1 MATYL
6 SPVGLAAAP
15 VNNQLSVLATYKE
28 ELCKPYCAAKELST
42 QPGVT
47 YTYGTPVLVGST
59 VFVPITAQIL
69 VLTPGNCCNATPITF
84 TERFE
89 VAFQGQTA
97 LPASVN
103 ITSTGRIQTPT
114 CIDSKGC
121 AHGYVIND
129 SLTIALVAA

>member
-1 MATYL
+1 MSTYL

-15 VNNQLSVLATYKE
+15 VNNQLSVLATFKE
-28 ELCKPYCAAKELST
+28 KLCRPYPATRELTT

-47 YTYGTPVLVGST
+47 YTCGTPVLVGTT

-69 VLTPGNCCNATPITF
+69 LLTPGNCCNASPVAF
-84 TERFE
+84 TEHFE

-103 ITSTGRIQTPT
+103 ITSVGRVQMPA
-114 CIDSKGC
+114 CIDGNGC
-121 AHGYVIND
+121 AHQYIVND

>member
-1 MATYL
+1 MSTYL

-15 VNNQLSVLATYKE
+15 VNNQLSVMATYREK
-28 ELCKPYCAAKELST
+28 LCRPYCASRELTT

-47 YTYGTPVLVGST
+47 YTYGTPVLVGTT

-69 VLTPGNCCNATPITF
+69 ILTPGSCCNASPVTY
-84 TERFE
+84 TEHFE
-89 VAFQGQTA
+89 VTFQGQTA

-103 ITSTGRIQTPT
+103 ITSVGRVQMPA
-114 CIDSKGC
+114 CVDKCGK
-121 AHGYVIND
+121 AHEYIVND

>member
-15 VNNQLSVLATYKE
+15 VNNQLSVMATYKE
-28 ELCKPYCAAKELST
+28 KLCKPYCAARELTT

-47 YTYGTPVLVGST
+47 YTYGTPVLVDGT

-69 VLTPGNCCNATPITF
+69 ILTPSNCCNATPITY
-84 TERFE
+84 TETFE

-97 LPASVN
+97 IPASVN
-103 ITSTGRIQTPT
+103 IQSVGRIQKPT
-114 CIDSKGC
+114 CIDKNGC
-121 AHGYVIND
+121 AHGYAIYD

>member
-28 ELCKPYCAAKELST
+28 ELCKSYCAAKELTT

-69 VLTPGNCCNATPITF
+69 ILTPGNCCDAKPVTF

-97 LPASVN
+97 LPASVT
-103 ITSTGRIQTPT
+103 ITSVGRIQAPT
-114 CIDSKGC
+114 CIDKNGC
-121 AHGYVIND
+121 AHGYVVND

>member
-1 MATYL
+1 MSTYL

-15 VNNQLSVLATYKE
+15 VNNQLSVMATYRE
-28 ELCKPYCAAKELST
+28 RLCKPCCAANVLAI

-47 YTYGTPVLVGST
+47 YTYGTPVLVDGT
-59 VFVPITAQIL
+59 VFVPITAQIT
-69 VLTPGNCCNATPITF
+69 VPNSVNCCNATPQTY
-84 TERFE
+84 TESFE

-103 ITSTGRIQTPT
+103 INSVGRIQKPT
-114 CIDSKGC
+114 CIDKNGR
-121 AHGYVIND
+121 AREYVVYD

>member
-15 VNNQLSVLATYKE
+15 VNNQLSVMATYKE
-28 ELCKPYCAAKELST
+28 ELCKPFCAAKELTT

-47 YTYGTPVLVGST
+47 YTYGTPVLVGTT

-69 VLTPGNCCNATPITF
+69 VLTPGNCCDAKPITF
-84 TERFE
+84 TETFE

-97 LPASVN
+97 LPASVEIN
-103 ITSTGRIQTPT
+103 SIGRVQKPV
-114 CIDSKGC
+114 CIDKYGR
-121 AHGYVIND
+121 AHGYLVND